1 MRFIFLLRRITNKWQ
16 ITMNKQHYKLYKS
29 GKLWVNALV
38 ASATLAMG
46 VITQT
51 TEQADTNIA
60 SY

>member
-1 MRFIFLLRRITNKWQ
+1 
-16 ITMNKQHYKLYKS
+16 MNKQHYKLYKS

-46 VITQT
+46 VITKT
-51 TEQADTNIA
+51 TEHADTNIA